1 MVKKCLA
8 RRRATRDGRLACA
21 LALAMTVACT
31 PAPIRPPRTGQTIN
45 KPVALG
51 SEETTGSLETTR
63 KQLMGV
69 WELVDLK
76 NAPPQGGAPVPVK
89 ATGTLT
95 YDQYGNLTID
105 ARTADPGAPVA
116 AREVPRVSFKGRAV
130 VDTVN
135 RELKL
140 MDVTG
145 NVNPDEVLAPER
157 RRRYAFEND
166 LLKLSSFD
174 ERGTVTAETTWRRVK

>member
-1 MVKKCLA
+1 MVRKYFVGTLA
-8 RRRATRDGRLACA
+8 IALTAACA
-21 LALAMTVACT
+21 PGPLT
-31 PAPIRPPRTGQTIN
+31 PPRTGRPMN
-45 KPVALG
+45 NPVPLSSDAAG
-51 SEETTGSLETTR
+51 GSLELTR
-63 KQLMGV
+63 QQLMGV

-76 NAPPQGGAPVPVK
+76 SAPPQGGAPAPVK

-105 ARTADPGAPVA
+105 ARTTDPAAPVA

-130 VDTVN
+130 IDVTN

-140 MDVTG
+140 MDLTG

-157 RRRYAFEND
+157 RRRYSFEGD
-166 LLKLSSFD
+166 LLTLSSFD
-174 ERGTVTAETTWRRVK
+174 EKGTVTAVTSWRRLK

>member
-1 MVKKCLA
+1 MVKPHLLA
-8 RRRATRDGRLACA
+8 AWTLAVVTTAACA
-21 LALAMTVACT
+21 PGPLT
-31 PAPIRPPRTGQTIN
+31 PPRTGRPMN
-45 KPVALG
+45 NPVPLG
-51 SEETTGSLETTR
+51 SDAPGGSLETTR
-63 KQLMGV
+63 QQLMGT
-69 WELVDLK
+69 WELVELK
-76 NAPPQGGAPVPVK
+76 NAPPKGGAPVAVK

-105 ARTADPGAPVA
+105 ARTSDPAAPVA

-130 VDTVN
+130 IDVVN

-157 RRRYAFEND
+157 RRRYAFEGD
-166 LLKLSSFD
+166 LLTLSSFD
-174 ERGTVTAETTWRRVK
+174 GRGEVTAVATWRRTK

>member
-1 MVKKCLA
+1 MVIRFFA
-8 RRRATRDGRLACA
+8 ACV
-21 LALAMTVACT
+21 LTGLTIACT
-31 PAPIRPPRTGQTIN
+31 PAPLTPPRTGRPMN
-45 KPVALG
+45 KPVPLG
-51 SEETTGSLETTR
+51 SEDPTGSLETTR

-76 NAPPQGGAPVPVK
+76 NAPPKGGVPVPVK

-95 YDQYGNLTID
+95 YDQFGNLTID
-105 ARTADPGAPVA
+105 ARSTDPNAPVA
-116 AREVPRVSFKGRAV
+116 AREVPRVSFTGRAV
-130 VDTVN
+130 IDVVN

-157 RRRYAFEND
+157 RRRFAFEND

>member
-1 MVKKCLA
+1 M
-8 RRRATRDGRLACA
+8 
-21 LALAMTVACT
+21 
-31 PAPIRPPRTGQTIN
+31 N
-45 KPVALG
+45 NPVPLG
-51 SEETTGSLETTR
+51 SESASGSLETTR
-63 KQLMGV
+63 QQLMGV

-76 NAPPQGGAPVPVK
+76 NAPPQGGSPVSVK

-95 YDQYGNLTID
+95 YDQFGNLTID
-105 ARTADPGAPVA
+105 ARSTDPAAPVA

-130 VDTVN
+130 IDTVA

-157 RRRYAFEND
+157 RRRYAFEGD
-166 LLKLSSFD
+166 LLTLSSFD
-174 ERGTVTAETTWRRVK
+174 DRGDVTAIATLRRQK

>member
-1 MVKKCLA
+1 MRFLA
-8 RRRATRDGRLACA
+8 ACV
-21 LALAMTVACT
+21 LTGLTIACT
-31 PAPIRPPRTGQTIN
+31 PAPLTPPRTGRPMN
-45 KPVALG
+45 KPVPLS

-76 NAPPQGGAPVPVK
+76 NAPPKGGVPVPVK

-95 YDQYGNLTID
+95 YDQFGNLTID
-105 ARTADPGAPVA
+105 ARSTDPNAPVA

-130 VDTVN
+130 IDVVN